1 MFGILGGIYVDYKKE
16 IIEMLENIH
25 SEKFMKF
32 LYNMII
38 SFKKTMGLLKKAGR
52 LIPAFFVK
60 KFNHVEN
67 TLFISVTQFKQ
78 QLNMFYRYCVSHK
91 FWDKICFGF

>member
-1 MFGILGGIYVDYKKE
+1 
-16 IIEMLENIH
+16 
-25 SEKFMKF
+25 
-32 LYNMII
+32 
-38 SFKKTMGLLKKAGR
+38 MGLLKKAGR

-78 QLNMFYRYCVSHK
+78 QLNMFHRYCVSHK